1 MQHWEFIAIINSAV
15 NKIGGNMSVRKHKN
29 IIKGISIAL
38 IIAFALSMV
47 YAGWNFL
54 KNNVFIER
62 KKVISGL
69 RKRKEYQKR

>member
-1 MQHWEFIAIINSAV
+1 
-15 NKIGGNMSVRKHKN
+15 MSVRKHKN

-62 KKVISGL
+62 KKVIAEVNGEKIYADDMEKSIF
-69 RKRKEYQKR
+69 